1 MKSDD
6 EVTKV
11 EKAFLR
17 TKAELHLLG
26 RLLRETVTLKLPWQY
41 YAIGAL
47 LWADG
52 MLAGWLIS
60 QIFSRARS
68 SSRRARLSRYSVQS
82 AVLLSSHL
90 RT

>member
-1 MKSDD
+1 MSTVEVVAVQLQTATLPGAMPSWERSMKSDE
-6 EVTKV
+6 EVTKT

-52 MLAGWLIS
+52 LLAGWLICS
-60 QIFSRARS
+60 DLF
-68 SSRRARLSRYSVQS
+68 
-82 AVLLSSHL
+82 
-90 RT
+90 